1 MSVSLDFQDALR
13 EIRYQLVALTR
24 ENQELKRE
32 LADVRKL
39 ATEAQ
44 HASVSQR
51 KAVTMQAIAAQDD
64 ERMRHLAITSTSP
77 QEAELLRL
85 MQPNEEMVVA
95 QVNTPPEQVQALL
108 ANFRNSSAPL
118 PAVRT
123 ETQEPTRKQRGKALY
138 ESMARNDERRV
149 EQNAIAEHSTRMR
162 ERLRQQE
169 VWQNSGRKFGLS
181 EREWF

>member
-13 EIRYQLVALTR
+13 EIRYQLISLTK

-32 LADVRKL
+32 LAEVRKI
-39 ATEAQ
+39 ATQAQ

-51 KAVTMQAIAAQDD
+51 RAVTMQAIAAQDD
-64 ERMRHLAITSTSP
+64 ERMRHLAITSTDP

-85 MQPNEEMVVA
+85 MQPDAELVVA
-95 QVNTPPEQVQALL
+95 QVNTPPEQVEALL
-108 ANFRNSSAPL
+108 ANFRNAPASL

-123 ETQEPTRKQRGKALY
+123 ETQEPTRKQRGRALY
-138 ESMARNDERRV
+138 ESMARNDERRA
-149 EQNAIAEHSTRMR
+149 EELALAEHTSRMR
-162 ERLRQQE
+162 DRLRQEE
-169 VWQNSGRKFGLS
+169 VWQKSGRKFGLS